1 MSQEKRPTFSFEKGR
16 MMMPGETVIY
26 RNEMNLVPLRKFTPI
41 EIDLFFAMCNKLKEQ
56 DTNKL
61 KLSFE
66 ELKNL
71 SNYSH
76 EQRNI
81 QRFIN
86 DLENVYTK
94 ILELTYRY
102 EDEKKI
108 KRFVLFHHYEI
119 DKEERYLEIA
129 TNPKFR
135 YILNNMTQDFTKFEL
150 REITRLKSS
159 YSKNAFRLLKQFKHT
174 GYVIFTI
181 EDFRAR
187 FDIPKSYRMT
197 DINKNVLDPIVKE
210 LNKMFSDLQVNK
222 IKAKKGRKIE
232 KIEFTFTPEKRIN
245 LKKQSHYTNKNRK
258 NNEVKSREMTP
269 DWLLNPEK
277 YKHNENEE
285 MTPEDKEIR
294 RKFREKLEKQER
306 DNRWN

>member
-1 MSQEKRPTFSFEKGR
+1 
-16 MMMPGETVIY
+16 MPGETVIY

-56 DTNKL
+56 DANKL

-66 ELKNL
+66 ELKSL

-94 ILELTYRY
+94 ILQLTYRY

-129 TNPKFR
+129 TNPKFK

-150 REITRLKSS
+150 REITKLKSS

-174 GYVIFTI
+174 GYVVFTI
-181 EDFRAR
+181 DDFKSR

-197 DINKNVLDPIVKE
+197 DINKNVLTPIITE
-210 LNKMFSDLQVNK
+210 LENVFSNLEVNK
-222 IKAKKGRKIE
+222 VKAKKGRKIE

-245 LKKQSHYTNKNRK
+245 LKKQSRVNKNK
-258 NNEVKSREMTP
+258 TVKSREMTP
-269 DWLLNPEK
+269 EWLNNPEK
-277 YKHNENEE
+277 YQDDGEHDNSPEFFEE
-285 MTPEDKEIR
+285 R
-294 RKFREKLEKQER
+294 NKFLEELKQKNQE
-306 DNRWN
+306 

>member
-1 MSQEKRPTFSFEKGR
+1 
-16 MMMPGETVIY
+16 MPGETVIY

-41 EIDLFFAMCNKLKEQ
+41 EIDLFFAMCNKLKQQ
-56 DTNKL
+56 DANKL
-61 KLSFE
+61 KLSFD
-66 ELKNL
+66 ELKSL

-94 ILELTYRY
+94 ILQLTYRY

-129 TNPKFR
+129 TNPRFK
-135 YILNNMTQDFTKFEL
+135 YILNNMTKDFTKFEL
-150 REITRLKSS
+150 REITKLKSS

-174 GYVIFTI
+174 GYVVFTI
-181 EDFRAR
+181 DDFKSR

-197 DINKNVLDPIVKE
+197 DINKNVLTPIATE
-210 LNKMFSDLQVNK
+210 LENVFSNLQINKV
-222 IKAKKGRKIE
+222 KAKKGRKIE

-245 LKKQSHYTNKNRK
+245 LKNQSQGNKNK
-258 NNEVKSREMTP
+258 NVKSKEMTP
-269 DWLLNPEK
+269 EWLTNPEK
-277 YKHNENEE
+277 YQENEKQDNSAE
-285 MTPEDKEIR
+285 FFEER
-294 RKFREKLEKQER
+294 RKFLDELKQKSQE
-306 DNRWN
+306 

>member
-1 MSQEKRPTFSFEKGR
+1 
-16 MMMPGETVIY
+16 MMPGETVIY

-66 ELKNL
+66 ELKSL

-81 QRFIN
+81 KRFID

-94 ILELTYRY
+94 ILQLTYRY

-108 KRFVLFHHYEI
+108 KRFMLFHHYEI

-129 TNPKFR
+129 TNPKFK

-181 EDFRAR
+181 EDFKSR

-197 DINKNVLDPIVKE
+197 DINKNVLNPIVSE
-210 LNKMFSDLQVNK
+210 LNHVFSDLKVNK

-232 KIEFTFTPEKRIN
+232 KIEFTFTPEKRVN
-245 LKKQSHYTNKNRK
+245 LKTQSQFNKNTK
-258 NNEVKSREMTP
+258 GKSREKTP
-269 DWLLNPEK
+269 DWLDNPEK
-277 YKHNENEE
+277 YRSHDNAELD
-285 MTPEDKEIR
+285 PEFLEKR
-294 RKFREKLEKQER
+294 RELMEKLKGKNK
-306 DNRWN
+306 D

>member
-1 MSQEKRPTFSFEKGR
+1 MT
-16 MMMPGETVIY
+16 GETVIY

-61 KLSFE
+61 KLSFG

-129 TNPKFR
+129 TNPRFR

-150 REITRLKSS
+150 RELTRLKSS

-174 GYVIFTI
+174 GYVVFTI
-181 EDFRAR
+181 EDFKSR

-197 DINKNVLDPIVKE
+197 DINKNVLAPIVNE
-210 LNKMFSDLQVNK
+210 LGKVFSDLKVNK
-222 IKAKKGRKIE
+222 IRAKKGRKIE
-232 KIEFTFTPEKRIN
+232 KIEFTFTPEKRIKVN
-245 LKKQSHYTNKNRK
+245 SKSVYPNKSKKK
-258 NNEVKSREMTP
+258 NEVKSIELTPEWLDNREE
-269 DWLLNPEK
+269 DK
-277 YKHNENEE
+277 YRNRKKEFTDEERENFLEE
-285 MTPEDKEIR
+285 MKKKREFED
-294 RKFREKLEKQER
+294 
-306 DNRWN
+306 

>member
-1 MSQEKRPTFSFEKGR
+1 MLKRKNDVMT
-16 MMMPGETVIY
+16 GETVIY

-61 KLSFE
+61 KLSFG

-129 TNPKFR
+129 TNPRFR

-150 REITRLKSS
+150 RELTRLKSS

-174 GYVIFTI
+174 GYVVFTI
-181 EDFRAR
+181 EDFKSR

-197 DINKNVLDPIVKE
+197 DINKNVLAPIVNE
-210 LNKMFSDLQVNK
+210 LGKVFSDLKVNK
-222 IKAKKGRKIE
+222 IRAKKGRKIE
-232 KIEFTFTPEKRIN
+232 KIEFTFTPEKRIKVN
-245 LKKQSHYTNKNRK
+245 SKSVYPNKSKKK
-258 NNEVKSREMTP
+258 NEVKSIELTPEWLDNREE
-269 DWLLNPEK
+269 DK
-277 YKHNENEE
+277 YRNRKKEFTDEERENFLEE
-285 MTPEDKEIR
+285 MKKKREFED
-294 RKFREKLEKQER
+294 
-306 DNRWN
+306 

>member
-1 MSQEKRPTFSFEKGR
+1 
-16 MMMPGETVIY
+16 MPGETVIY

-61 KLSFE
+61 RLSFD
-66 ELKNL
+66 ELKDL
-71 SNYSH
+71 SNYSA

-119 DKEERYLEIA
+119 DKEEKYLEIA

-150 REITRLKSS
+150 REITKLKSS

-181 EDFRAR
+181 EDFKTR

-197 DINKNVLDPIVKE
+197 DINKNVLKPILSE
-210 LNKMFSDLQVNK
+210 LSNVFTDLKINKV
-222 IKAKKGRKIE
+222 KAKKGRKIE
-232 KIEFTFTPEKRIN
+232 KIEFTFAPEKRLNIKTTTQP
-245 LKKQSHYTNKNRK
+245 KKSNKRSNKNNSRV
-258 NNEVKSREMTP
+258 ESRELTP
-269 DWLLNPEK
+269 RWLTNPEE
-277 YKHNENEE
+277 YESRNNDEND
-285 MTPEDKEIR
+285 PEFIEKR
-294 RKFREKLEKQER
+294 RLFREKLKQQNQEEA
-306 DNRWN
+306 